1 MPGLSRVRK
10 WLPRRYR
17 LFPIK
22 KERWI
27 VLGMCSGLVGMK
39 VTFLKMEKAT
49 EKDTM
54 PEVEEVEEYK
64 TMSTGHSDR
73 NGFHSRERIGY
84 SD

>member
-1 MPGLSRVRK
+1 
-10 WLPRRYR
+10 
-17 LFPIK
+17 
-22 KERWI
+22 
-27 VLGMCSGLVGMK
+27 MCSGLVGMK

-64 TMSTGHSDR
+64 TMSTRHSDR
-73 NGFHSRERIGY
+73 NGFHSRERIRY